1 MSEIEDRILAFHCP
15 RWEEL
20 PDVELYVDQMVS
32 YIEKHLAVLDVEEEG
47 HFITASMI
55 NNYVKMKLIP
65 APVKKRYGVRQLARL
80 MVVCALK
87 RDFSIAELS
96 YMMEFELAQFENR
109 VLYNMYCDEMERTIR
124 HVFLGE
130 TIAPA
135 GPSSQEAIMRA
146 VMTAFANKL
155 YAHCIIRDN
164 KAREGS
170 EPLALPGVNNA

>member
-1 MSEIEDRILAFHCP
+1 MQLLLRGYACASCSDR
-15 RWEEL
+15 
-20 PDVELYVDQMVS
+20 S
-32 YIEKHLAVLDVEEEG
+32 
-47 HFITASMI
+47 
-55 NNYVKMKLIP
+55 
-65 APVKKRYGVRQLARL
+65 GVISPCATMHTRCMARL

-109 VLYNMYCDEMERTIR
+109 LLYNMYCDEMERTIR